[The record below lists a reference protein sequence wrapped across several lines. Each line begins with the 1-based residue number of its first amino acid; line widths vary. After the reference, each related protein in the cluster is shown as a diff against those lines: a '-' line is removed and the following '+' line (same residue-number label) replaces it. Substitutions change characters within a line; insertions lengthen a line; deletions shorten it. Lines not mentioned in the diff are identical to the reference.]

1 MSTFLDN
8 VCIAAFV
15 MVFGLVAPLMTAAVI
30 GRLYL

>member
-15 MVFGLVAPLMTAAVI
+15 MVFGLVAPLMTAVAI
-30 GRLYL
+30 GPLFF